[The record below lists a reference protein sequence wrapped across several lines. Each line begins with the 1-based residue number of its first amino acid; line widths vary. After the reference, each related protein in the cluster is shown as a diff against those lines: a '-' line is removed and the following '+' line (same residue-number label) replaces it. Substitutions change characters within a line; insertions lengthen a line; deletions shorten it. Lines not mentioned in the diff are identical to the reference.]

1 MKKVIL
7 SVCLIAI
14 VSSSL
19 KAQQGNVAAGD
30 NATGTTG
37 SITYSIGQLDY
48 INTSTASGK
57 ITEGLNQPYE
67 IYVVTGIDESASHL
81 NFNVYPNPSADHV
94 ILTAEI
100 LNNQQLSYIL
110 IDGQGKRL
118 SREKLMS
125 NSTMIPMGELASG
138 IYFIQV
144 LANDR
149 EIKSFKVIKNK

>member
-7 SVCLIAI
+7 SGCFIAI

-30 NATGTTG
+30 NATGTNG

-48 INTSTASGK
+48 INTSTASAK

-67 IYVVTGIDESASHL
+67 IYVVTGIDEAAINL

-94 ILTAEI
+94 TLTAEI
-100 LNNQQLSYIL
+100 LNNQQLNYIL

-118 SREKLMS
+118 SREKLTS
-125 NSTMIPMGELASG
+125 NSTVIPMGELASG

-144 LANDR
+144 LDNDR
-149 EIKSFKVIKNK
+149 EIKSFKVIKKK